1 MDVCHHPFRFRGLGS
16 LAWELWA
23 GAGIFDLRPLARD
36 LVQGDLLQVGAFEK
50 VCDGLARRVLVNL
63 WLGGAHGYSRV

>member
-1 MDVCHHPFRFRGLGS
+1 MAVCHHPFRSLGLGS
-16 LAWELWA
+16 LARELWA
-23 GAGIFDLRPLARD
+23 GIFHLRPLARD

>member
-1 MDVCHHPFRFRGLGS
+1 MDVCHHPFRFLGLGS
-16 LAWELWA
+16 LVRELW
-23 GAGIFDLRPLARD
+23 AGIFDLQPLARD

>member
-1 MDVCHHPFRFRGLGS
+1 MDVCHHPFRFLGLGS

-23 GAGIFDLRPLARD
+23 GIFDLARD